1 MSKLNIYDLCSVL
14 VAKNG
19 LDDKESHR
27 FIKAMFDII
36 QEGLD
41 EDKIVKVKGL
51 GTFKIIEVDDR
62 ESINVNTGERVLIE
76 GHSKLTFTPDSVMK
90 EIVNKPFSQF
100 ETVILNEGVD
110 FPEPAISEESAISE
124 ERADNTSELSDASE
138 LSENPG
144 SSDDSL
150 IDNSGSSD
158 DSLIDNSGSSDN
170 LPSDAPIVEFSDDA
184 PNNINEES
192 APSDESPVESS
203 HSDES
208 PVESPQDASS
218 IEESPQDDD
227 SSESPSP
234 IEEDDSEEDDSE
246 EDDSEED
253 DSGNSPLRWIL
264 ASVVILLLI
273 LGAAYGGYL
282 YGRYEI
288 SEEMAYKQMKADLKT
303 AEMTAKKAE
312 AAMAK
317 DSASQQV
324 DATKIGAMSIDK
336 ESDEAD
342 KEKSADEVKK
352 DEAKDEVYKKEQAPK
367 AETVKQQPAKE
378 TTDKYEAKDARVRTG
393 AYRIIGE
400 DRTIKAKAGQTVED
414 IATRALGP
422 GMSCYVEVF
431 NSIDG
436 KTALKEGQIIKIP
449 KLELKKRR

>member
-110 FPEPAISEESAISE
+110 FPEPAVEEP
-124 ERADNTSELSDASE
+124 ADNASE
-138 LSENPG
+138 LSGLSGDAG

-150 IDNSGSSD
+150 IDNPALSD

-208 PVESPQDASS
+208 PVESPQDASPK
-218 IEESPQDDD
+218 EESPQDDD

-234 IEEDDSEEDDSE
+234 IEEDDSE

-436 KTALKEGQIIKIP
+436 KKALKEGQIIKIP

>member
-110 FPEPAISEESAISE
+110 FPEPAVEEP
-124 ERADNTSELSDASE
+124 ADNASE
-138 LSENPG
+138 LSG
-144 SSDDSL
+144 LSGDA
-150 IDNSGSSD
+150 GSSD

-227 SSESPSP
+227 SSESPTP
-234 IEEDDSEEDDSE
+234 IEDDLEDDS
-246 EDDSEED
+246 ED

-352 DEAKDEVYKKEQAPK
+352 DEAKDEVSKKEQAPK

>member
-124 ERADNTSELSDASE
+124 EPADNASELSDASGS
-138 LSENPG
+138 SENPG

-150 IDNSGSSD
+150 IDNSGSF
-158 DSLIDNSGSSDN
+158 DN

-208 PVESPQDASS
+208 PVESPQDASPK
-218 IEESPQDDD
+218 EESPQDDD

-234 IEEDDSEEDDSE
+234 IE

-352 DEAKDEVYKKEQAPK
+352 DEAKDEVSKKEQAPK

-436 KTALKEGQIIKIP
+436 KKALKEGQIIKIP